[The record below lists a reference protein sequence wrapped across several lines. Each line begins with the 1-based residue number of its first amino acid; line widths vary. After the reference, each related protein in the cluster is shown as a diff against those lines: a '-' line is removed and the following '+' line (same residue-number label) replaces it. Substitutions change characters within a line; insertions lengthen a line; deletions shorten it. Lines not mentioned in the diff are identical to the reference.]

1 MPTNDFGQPIGP
13 PVLGWTR
20 RQHPPRTPIAGRF
33 CRIEPLDPRR
43 HARDLYDTIGASSDA
58 RRWTYL
64 SYGPFASRES
74 FDLWLQESAIS
85 DDPLFHAIVG
95 RDGRALGLAAYMR
108 IDRANG
114 VMEIGHLNFSSLLQ
128 RTVAATEAMYLMMR
142 RAFGELA
149 YRRYEW
155 KCDSLNEP
163 SRRAAARLGFVYEGL
178 FRQATVYKDRS
189 RDTAW
194 HSIIDTEWPARK
206 AALEAWLASENFDG
220 SGAQRQPLAAFI
232 AATGFR
238 PPPPRLRRV
247 SPKRFRAKADMI
259 EPRTTEDNRD

>member
-1 MPTNDFGQPIGP
+1 MD
-13 PVLGWTR
+13 V
-20 RQHPPRTPIAGRF
+20 
-33 CRIEPLDPRR
+33 D
-43 HARDLYDTIGASSDA
+43 S
-58 RRWTYL
+58 
-64 SYGPFASRES
+64 SYGPFASREP
-74 FDLWLQESAIS
+74 FERWIEESALS
-85 DDPLFHAIVG
+85 VDPMFHAITG
-95 RDGRALGLAAYMR
+95 SGGRALGLAAYMR

-114 VMEIGHLNFSSLLQ
+114 VIEIGHLNFSGLLQ

-142 RAFGELA
+142 RAFDELG

-206 AALEAWLASENFDG
+206 AAFDAWLAPENFDG
-220 SGAQRQPLAAFI
+220 SGGQRQPLSAFTE
-232 AATGFR
+232 ALSREGGY
-238 PPPPRLRRV
+238 
-247 SPKRFRAKADMI
+247 D
-259 EPRTTEDNRD
+259 RTLHHGG

>member
-1 MPTNDFGQPIGP
+1 MT
-13 PVLGWTR
+13 
-20 RQHPPRTPIAGRF
+20 GRF
-33 CRIEPLDPRR
+33 CRVEPLDPGR

-58 RRWTYL
+58 QRWTYL
-64 SYGPFASRES
+64 SYGPFASPEPFERWLGES
-74 FDLWLQESAIS
+74 TLSE
-85 DDPLFHAIVG
+85 DPLFHAIVG
-95 RDGRALGLAAYMR
+95 SDGRALGLAAYMR

-114 VMEIGHLNFSSLLQ
+114 VIEIGHLNFSGLLQ

-142 RAFGELA
+142 RAFDELG

-194 HSIIDTEWPARK
+194 HSIIDAEWPSRK
-206 AALEAWLASENFDG
+206 AALQAWLAPENFDR
-220 SGAQRQPLAAFI
+220 SGAQRQPLSAFI
-232 AATGFR
+232 
-238 PPPPRLRRV
+238 
-247 SPKRFRAKADMI
+247 SPKRVRAKADMI
-259 EPRTTEDNRD
+259 DPRTTEDNRD